1 MAALYPSHFPTEQ
14 DSINDENTGSG
25 GIVGICQSECNPTQT
40 DTTTSGNISDCFS
53 GQQDAQASSDSANNV
68 SLAESDGKPQA
79 GTRED
84 PLDNLASEKM
94 ASVDSPS
101 HTKPRLPVSGTE
113 GRDDDVKDDE
123 CDRKDNFTKHMVQP
137 RKLANDTSDADGEK
151 IDPNNYI
158 DEKSHENDA
167 LNGLEVDINRRE
179 GIGNSVDSMPGYK
192 IGPKGKRIRSS
203 LQCKDCGKRF
213 NRRETLNLHRHFH
226 SHNDPAPL
234 TCKECGLTFQDR
246 SSFVKHRKEHKEK
259 EQPLISSNKDSASS
273 EGRRF
278 TCANCKTL
286 FSTVEELR
294 GHNCS
299 KYPDKPY
306 RCPLCGR
313 EFQFKVAIPRHM
325 QIHSLENIFQCQEC
339 NKHFSDGPAFR
350 AHQRCHAALKPYECL
365 ECGMVFK
372 HYSVMEDH
380 RRKHTE
386 NMPSHHCSVCG
397 KTFKYSSLL
406 HQHQYLHTGQ
416 KPFCCPECGK
426 KFAFAQNL
434 KAHYRQHRLSTTTYL
449 VPPDKPS
456 KQDPV
461 PTTEPANGL
470 GKENTGQSIKPRRVY
485 NCPLCP
491 LKFTIPANLRAHMLI
506 HEAEYEKLDNTP
518 TKETKPMIS
527 EKGYNCPQCPS
538 IFHNK
543 LSYYGHLL
551 KAHRSESHYLEQVTA
566 DQSQLRRRIECRS
579 KLHKCPQCSKMFHQ
593 RSVFEAHMRV
603 HSKEKPYQ
611 CNVCGKLFRCNS
623 YLRQH
628 LIIHTGEKPHK
639 CPDCGKEFAFL
650 QNMKTHLKLHQA
662 KPFRCGSCHNFYSDA
677 AQLKQHMLSHK
688 RPKRHKCQFCDKSF
702 TLACLLR
709 DHINTHNGARP
720 HCCAVCHKSFSWLSS
735 LNVHMKRHERRLASG
750 PVSSSAMVAPPT
762 PRDTD
767 GGQNA
772 FQTQA
777 PRLAAQIETK
787 QAEQCLSESC
797 PPVQWK
803 VDGGEVLPVLLARK
817 SDQPQVLTQFDV
829 SMQHHYSPLK
839 SLSNPSS
846 VQSLKTSSIA
856 KESSVLISGS
866 LQTAMPQTVSPSLDS
881 EVEKQR
887 QAQPEKWRGTCTST
901 VMDSNSSSLH
911 HVPLSS
917 AYADRAALWSVKPN
931 PVTSSSQ
938 VFPSKQESST
948 SPTKDDFNPHIAI
961 PFTVSQSEKR
971 VNGGVL
977 PKQWS
982 TSLAVSS
989 SALLDQSKA
998 VLSTPASPDV
1008 YSPLVDMQTATGIPK
1023 TSNPSDKWGVN
1034 PELQLQLKPGGS
1046 NLTSP
1051 QKVPMTLPYQPP
1063 HFAHG
1068 VGPAVWRFQT
1078 NHVGPQALL
1087 PGHFKPGNAQELQQ
1101 KPMAV
1106 MSPQMPR
1113 TLPLPLSPHTGPHNL
1128 GGRLPLAPEGLLQC
1142 MICGHSLPCEF
1153 DLEMHYL
1160 QHAQGEI

>member
-1 MAALYPSHFPTEQ
+1 MLCFF
-14 DSINDENTGSG
+14 
-25 GIVGICQSECNPTQT
+25 
-40 DTTTSGNISDCFS
+40 SD
-53 GQQDAQASSDSANNV
+53 
-68 SLAESDGKPQA
+68 
-79 GTRED
+79 
-84 PLDNLASEKM
+84 
-94 ASVDSPS
+94 
-101 HTKPRLPVSGTE
+101 H
-113 GRDDDVKDDE
+113 
-123 CDRKDNFTKHMVQP
+123 KDNFTKPMGQP
-137 RKLANDTSDADGEK
+137 RKLANDTADADGEK
-151 IDPNNYI
+151 IDTINYT
-158 DEKSHENDA
+158 DEKGHENDA
-167 LNGLEVDINRRE
+167 LNGLEVDINRME
-179 GIGNSVDSMPGYK
+179 GIENSVDSKPGFK
-192 IGPKGKRIRSS
+192 VGSKGKRIRSS

-226 SHNDPAPL
+226 AHNDPAPL

-246 SSFVKHRKEHKEK
+246 SSFIKHRKEHNEK
-259 EQPLISSNKDSASS
+259 EQPLISSNKDAASS

-294 GHNCS
+294 GHNCN
-299 KYPDKPY
+299 KHPYKPY
-306 RCPLCGR
+306 HCPLCGR

-339 NKHFSDGPAFR
+339 NKHFSDGPTFR

-386 NMPSHHCSVCG
+386 NMPSHQCSVCG

-426 KFAFAQNL
+426 KFAFAQNM
-434 KAHYRQHRLSTTTYL
+434 KAHYRQHRLSTTTSL
-449 VPPDKPS
+449 VPPHQPS

-461 PTTEPANGL
+461 PTPEPANGL

-506 HEAEYEKLDNTP
+506 HEAEYEKLDNSP

-527 EKGYNCPQCPS
+527 EKSYNCPQCPS

-551 KAHRSESHYLEQVTA
+551 KAHKSESHYIEQVTA
-566 DQSQLRRRIECRS
+566 DQSQLRLHS

-593 RSVFEAHMRV
+593 RSVFEAHLRV
-603 HSKEKPYQ
+603 HSKDKPYQ
-611 CNVCGKLFRCNS
+611 CNVCGKSFRCNS

-662 KPFRCGSCHNFYSDA
+662 KPFRCGSCHNFYTDA
-677 AQLKQHMLSHK
+677 AQLKQHALSHK
-688 RPKRHKCQFCDKSF
+688 RPKRHKCHICDKSF

-735 LNVHMKRHERRLASG
+735 LNVHMKRHERRLASC
-750 PVSSSAMVAPPT
+750 PVSGSAMVAPPQ
-762 PRDTD
+762 PRDPD
-767 GGQNA
+767 RGQNS

-777 PRLAAQIETK
+777 PMLSSQIETKVK

-803 VDGGEVLPVLLARK
+803 VDGGEVLPVLLALK
-817 SDQPQVLTQFDV
+817 SNQPQVLTQVDV
-829 SMQHHYSPLK
+829 SMQQHHNPLR

-846 VQSLKTSSIA
+846 VPSLKMSNM
-856 KESSVLISGS
+856 KESLISGS
-866 LQTAMPQTVSPSLDS
+866 FRTAMPKTVSPSLVS

-887 QAQPEKWRGTCTST
+887 QAQPEKWRGMST
-901 VMDSNSSSLH
+901 VMASNSSSLYNIP
-911 HVPLSS
+911 VSS
-917 AYADRAALWSVKPN
+917 AYVDRAALWSVKPN
-931 PVTSSSQ
+931 PLTSSSQ
-938 VFPSKQESST
+938 VFPSKQELST
-948 SPTKDDFNPHIAI
+948 SPTKDDLNPHSAF
-961 PFTVSQSEKR
+961 PFTVSQSEKI
-971 VNGGVL
+971 VNGGERQ
-977 PKQWS
+977 KQWS
-982 TSLAVSS
+982 PSLAVS

-998 VLSTPASPDV
+998 VLSTTPASLDIG
-1008 YSPLVDMQTATGIPK
+1008 SKLGDMRTATDIPK
-1023 TSNPSDKWGVN
+1023 KSSPSDKMGVN
-1034 PELQLQLKPGGS
+1034 HELQLQQRPGWT
-1046 NLTSP
+1046 NRTSP
-1051 QKVPMTLPYQPP
+1051 QKVPMSLPYQPH

-1068 VGPAVWRFQT
+1068 LGPAVWSFQT

-1087 PGHFKPGNAQELQQ
+1087 PGHIKPGNAQELQQ
-1101 KPMAV
+1101 KPMVTGTQIILNQASPFFSPPLAPLPLPLALAGPHSLHSVAELPRPPYPNLFFTPQAV
-1106 MSPQMPR
+1106 MRPQMPR
-1113 TLPLPLSPHTGPHNL
+1113 TPPLPLSPHTGPHNL
-1128 GGRLPLAPEGLLQC
+1128 GGRLSLVPEGLLQC
-1142 MICGHSLPCEF
+1142 LICGHSLPPEI